1 MCWSY
6 LQDNRESLLPWL
18 PAALLVSASRIFT
31 RQKEKFWQFCQSGG
45 IKHPHP
51 LSDQTMLGMIQHEM
65 LSITWL
71 KGKTLSLAS
80 PRVLVPWL
88 RTTTQVLKEKPPLG
102 GDPSMIKRRKNKTL
116 DQSTCR
122 RVDQWI
128 VTKQRPPGNHTIDEY
143 HLMLVTQPTSSCYS

>member
-6 LQDNRESLLPWL
+6 LQDKRENLLPWL
-18 PAALLVSASRIFT
+18 HAALLVSASRIFT
-31 RQKEKFWQFCQSGG
+31 RQRAKFIQFFLSGV
-45 IKHPHP
+45 IENT
-51 LSDQTMLGMIQHEM
+51 DQPEM
-65 LSITWL
+65 LTITWL
-71 KGKTLSLAS
+71 KGKTLSFAS
-80 PRVLVPWL
+80 PKVLVPWL

-102 GDPSMIKRRKNKTL
+102 GGDPSMIKRRKNKTL
-116 DQSTCR
+116 DQSTWR